1 MSKYGY
7 EEQAFPAEFYDPV
20 YSSLI
25 ADLDFFKDYARASG
39 GKILELA
46 CGTGRV
52 LIPLA
57 EAGYEV
63 TGLDYSTFMLNVC
76 RHKLT
81 ERSPDIQ
88 NRVKLVQANMVNFHL
103 NEHYTLVIIPANS
116 FQILISQQEQESC
129 LCSIAMH
136 LVPHGKLI
144 IVVFHPDFP
153 RLFDPQYQQE
163 RETRTVTLSDGRV
176 VRVTDRI
183 AAYHKSEQY
192 NEIETVYYVRHPDGI
207 EERMVQTFPMHY
219 FFRYEME
226 YLLRLCG
233 FKVIELFGQY
243 DRSPFIDS
251 SPRTIFVAEK
261 V

>member
-20 YSSLI
+20 YSSI
-25 ADLDFFKDYARASG
+25 ADLDFFKDYARTTG
-39 GKILELA
+39 GKILEIA

-57 EAGYEV
+57 QAGYEV
-63 TGLDYSTFMLNVC
+63 TGLDYSIFMLDVC
-76 RHKLT
+76 RHKLA
-81 ERSPDIQ
+81 EKAPDIHKKV
-88 NRVKLVQANMVNFHL
+88 RLVQGNMVNLHL
-103 NEHYTLVIIPANS
+103 DDRYSLVIIPANS
-116 FQILISQQEQESC
+116 FQILTSQNEQESC
-129 LCSIAMH
+129 LRSIARH
-136 LVPHGKLI
+136 LVPSGKLI

-153 RLFDPQYQQE
+153 RLFDPQYQEE
-163 RETRTVTLSDGRV
+163 RETRTVNLPDGRI

-192 NEIETVYYVRHPDGI
+192 NEVETVYYVRHPDGT
-207 EERMVQTFPMHY
+207 EERLIQTFPMHY

-233 FKVIELFGQY
+233 FEVVSLYGNFDK
-243 DRSPFIDS
+243 SPFIDS
-251 SPRTIFVAEK
+251 SPRMIFVAEK
-261 V
+261 K